1 MLFFV
6 QKKKSTIWKF
16 IPIVLLAACT
26 VLFGAFSSKLSD
38 DNTKRSKS
46 TLERALTR
54 SITQCYALE
63 GTYPPDINYLTYNS
77 DYYYIDYQYIGS
89 NLRPDVTIIERK

>member
-16 IPIVLLAACT
+16 ITIEIIAACN
-26 VLFGAFSSKLSD
+26 VFFGVFSSKLSD

-63 GTYPPDINYLTYNS
+63 GTYPPDINYLTDHY
-77 DYYYIDYQYIGS
+77 G
-89 NLRPDVTIIERK
+89 LT

>member
-26 VLFGAFSSKLSD
+26 VLFGAFSQSC
-38 DNTKRSKS
+38 
-46 TLERALTR
+46 
-54 SITQCYALE
+54 QM
-63 GTYPPDINYLTYNS
+63 
-77 DYYYIDYQYIGS
+77 
-89 NLRPDVTIIERK
+89 TIPK

>member
-38 DNTKRSKS
+38 DNTKKKQ
-46 TLERALTR
+46 EHAGTR
-54 SITQCYALE
+54 PHTKYHTVLCS
-63 GTYPPDINYLTYNS
+63 
-77 DYYYIDYQYIGS
+77 
-89 NLRPDVTIIERK
+89 